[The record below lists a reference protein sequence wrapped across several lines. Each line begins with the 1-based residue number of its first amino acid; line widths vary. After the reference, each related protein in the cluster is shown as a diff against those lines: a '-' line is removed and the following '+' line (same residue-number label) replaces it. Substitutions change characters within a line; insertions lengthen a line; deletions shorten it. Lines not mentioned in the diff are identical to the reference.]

1 MTARYSNDLHKI
13 LNKLVLLSEVATL
26 SVAHRLRSPSMDFN
40 VSLEVASHNT
50 GDHVQQRD
58 SSSWESTCRD
68 IVNLLEQWDEPVQ
81 SKQAEIVSLK
91 KQCDRVYFQFFL
103 APAYLNIDLC
113 LLPP

>member
-1 MTARYSNDLHKI
+1 
-13 LNKLVLLSEVATL
+13 L
-26 SVAHRLRSPSMDFN
+26 SVAHRLRSLSMDFN
-40 VSLEVASHNT
+40 VSIEVASHNT
-50 GDHVQQRD
+50 GDHVQRRD
-58 SSSWESTCRD
+58 SSGWESSCHD

-91 KQCDRVYFQFFL
+91 TQCGRVYLQLFL